1 MQRLRRSKWSRWKMA
16 EKPFCHAALIQFSLV
31 ATSRPHWLCIIWSR
45 LAKEYMKT
53 ILTASDTA
61 WKKHQLNFKSA
72 HALQIPTGHIIIGDI
87 DADSIAALEAD
98 GATTLP
104 YILTGENLP
113 AGVVSALAH
122 LGVTD
127 ADNTMTASL
136 KVNKVH
142 SAFHPSQF

>member
-1 MQRLRRSKWSRWKMA
+1 MK
-16 EKPFCHAALIQFSLV
+16 SLFI
-31 ATSRPHWLCIIWSR
+31 ATDSI
-45 LAKEYMKT
+45 
-53 ILTASDTA
+53 

-87 DADSIAALEAD
+87 DPDAIAAFEKD

-104 YILTGENLP
+104 YILTGEKLP
-113 AGVVSALAH
+113 ANVVSALAH
-122 LGVTD
+122 LGVTE